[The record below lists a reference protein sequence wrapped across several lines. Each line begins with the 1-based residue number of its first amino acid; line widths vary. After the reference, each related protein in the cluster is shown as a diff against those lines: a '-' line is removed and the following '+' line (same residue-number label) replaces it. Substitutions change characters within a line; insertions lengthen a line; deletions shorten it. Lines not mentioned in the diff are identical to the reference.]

1 MPKVVNAALKANLAY
16 QGLDLRGQ
24 GPGHAIGSEAKAIKK
39 LASRLFYFC
48 TVCRYFTTW
57 IVTMAITST
66 ANKTILPA
74 NLKRY

>member
-16 QGLDLRGQ
+16 QGLDL
-24 GPGHAIGSEAKAIKK
+24 GSEAKAIKK